1 MSLSLSM
8 SLRLLINIIFS
19 KFWNITINK
28 KIKNID
34 CQRFAKAAYIWH
46 GYLIKRCLEAIN
58 ILINLVNNFVNKIN
72 FNKIC
77 KGNDCLI

>member
-1 MSLSLSM
+1 MFLSLRM

-34 CQRFAKAAYIWH
+34 CQCFAKVACIWH
-46 GYLIKRCLEAIN
+46 EYLIKRRLEIIN
-58 ILINLVNNFVNKIN
+58 ILSNFVNNFVNKIN

-77 KGNDCLI
+77 KRNDCLI